1 MGLFNLFSKKPKQQT
16 EEQRNYSPFGLNS
29 LIYNTSSGYVESKA
43 MLLSAVYRCVD
54 VISDSVAQLPLEPF
68 KIDKNGF
75 KRKYSEHSTYQLLN
89 REPNEKMSRFTFMKT
104 LITSVLLK
112 GNGYAIIERDGK
124 GDAIAIKLIPSE
136 LVTINE
142 LNGKTMYNITGYS

>member
-1 MGLFNLFSKKPKQQT
+1 M
-16 EEQRNYSPFGLNS
+16 
-29 LIYNTSSGYVESKA
+29 TSVNKN
-43 MLLSAVYRCVD
+43 
-54 VISDSVAQLPLEPF
+54 LPLPDF
-68 KIDKNGF
+68 LKNNL
-75 KRKYSEHSTYQLLN
+75 S
-89 REPNEKMSRFTFMKT
+89 FMKT

-142 LNGKTMYNITGYS
+142 LNGKTMYNITGYSQLIESVNMIHTYIKM